1 MSVWLD
7 RGRRRSIGFVLVV
20 ATRVVEQGWNDRQQ
34 YDHDHAENR
43 ADRDQELDDG
53 HSAIM
58 ARQTVKN
65 MCPTLAFAFQRSAA
79 PGSADG
85 R

>member
-1 MSVWLD
+1 MIVWLD
-7 RGRRRSIGFVLVV
+7 RGRCRRIGFVLVA
-20 ATRVVEQGWNDRQQ
+20 ATRIVEQGWNDRQQ
-34 YDHDHAENR
+34 YDHDHAEDGD
-43 ADRDQELDDG
+43 DRDQELDDG

-65 MCPTLAFAFQRSAA
+65 MCPTLAFAFRKPARA
-79 PGSADG
+79 WF